1 MRLSQPTASY
11 DFVLLLFTVVFLFSE
26 QWRCYLLIYYVELK
40 ARASFQV
47 LIKECKTSVYFSV
60 SGS

>member
-47 LIKECKTSVYFSV
+47 FN
-60 SGS
+60 

>member
-1 MRLSQPTASY
+1 MRLSQPTASS

-40 ARASFQV
+40 DRASFQV
-47 LIKECKTSVYFSV
+47 IN
-60 SGS
+60 